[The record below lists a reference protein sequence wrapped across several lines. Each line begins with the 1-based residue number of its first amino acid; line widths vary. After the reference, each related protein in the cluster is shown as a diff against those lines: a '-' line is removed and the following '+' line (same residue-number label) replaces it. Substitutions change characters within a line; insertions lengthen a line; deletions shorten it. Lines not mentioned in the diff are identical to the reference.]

1 MLIRLQNRD
10 MIRHRFK
17 DKDKNKHKS
26 DDPRR
31 LTAARQ
37 LCQFEGRIIESGV
50 LLWNADWHHGVLL
63 DLPPI
68 DEIALG

>member
-1 MLIRLQNRD
+1 MLIHLQNRD

-31 LTAARQ
+31 LTAAGQ
-37 LCQFEGRIIESGV
+37 LCQFEGRIIESWGF
-50 LLWNADWHHGVLL
+50 
-63 DLPPI
+63 
-68 DEIALG
+68 ALEC